1 MVHFPVFAFCCQ
13 FLLRAAPGSAC
24 LRLIK
29 DFPENQLRFPIL
41 ELKETPKL
49 LCEEDLGPGEMVAEV
64 QRQFSKVDSKGKTL
78 LTGSTDLKPDSKT
91 CIQISTQVPPAVS

>member
-13 FLLRAAPGSAC
+13 ILLRAAPGSAC

-29 DFPENQLRFPIL
+29 DLPENQLHFPIL

-49 LCEEDLGPGEMVAEV
+49 LCEEDLWPGEMVAEV

-78 LTGSTDLKPDSKT
+78 LTGSTELKPDSKT